1 MHANNDIAVDADG
14 VSVCEEADEK
24 KTGRV
29 MRESKASHNQ
39 VGRTCLAVSYL
50 SHMHVL
56 LLGRLAPV
64 AFARP
69 PEEHIPAHACM
80 VPSSGKQ
87 EKRLFQV

>member
-1 MHANNDIAVDADG
+1 
-14 VSVCEEADEK
+14 
-24 KTGRV
+24 

-39 VGRTCLAVSYL
+39 IGRTCLALSYL

-56 LLGRLAPV
+56 LLGRPSAPV

-69 PEEHIPAHACM
+69 PEENTPAHARM

-87 EKRLFQV
+87 EKHLFQVAAWDEKEAGTGCHGTA